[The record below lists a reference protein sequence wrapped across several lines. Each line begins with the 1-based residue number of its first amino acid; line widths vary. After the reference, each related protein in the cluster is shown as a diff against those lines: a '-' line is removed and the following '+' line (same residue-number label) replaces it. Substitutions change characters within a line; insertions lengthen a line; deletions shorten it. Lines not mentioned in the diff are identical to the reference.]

1 MTIAATEEASDT
13 PEVDAEEVDAPEAD
27 TDTTDADDTKDA
39 DEQGAFDAD
48 VAREKIRK
56 INSEN
61 RNLRKR
67 ATEAE
72 AKSTTAAES
81 GERVTALEAE
91 NLRLRIGVKHGLPET
106 LVKRLSG
113 TSEAE
118 ILQDA
123 EELMKLFG
131 SRKPPTQQPNEKLRG
146 GGDPTQQEED
156 ISDLDKFA
164 EDIFKN

>member
-1 MTIAATEEASDT
+1 MDDNGTPDT
-13 PEVDAEEVDAPEAD
+13 PDTPDVETIEEDAPEAD
-27 TDTTDADDTKDA
+27 TDIEETDD
-39 DEQGAFDAD
+39 QGSFDAD
-48 VAREKIRK
+48 KAREKIRK

-72 AKSTTAAES
+72 AKADGSAGD

-91 NLRLRIGVKHGLPET
+91 NLRLRIGVKHGLPES

-113 TSEAE
+113 ITEAE

-123 EELMKLFG
+123 EELMELFG
-131 SRKPPTQQPNEKLRG
+131 SSRKPPTQQSRESLRG
-146 GGDPTQQEED
+146 GGDPTQQQNNN
-156 ISDLDKFA
+156 LDVDEFA
-164 EDIFKN
+164 EKMFKN

>member
-1 MTIAATEEASDT
+1 MDDDNTTENTDADVDT
-13 PEVDAEEVDAPEAD
+13 EQVDAPEAE
-27 TDTTDADDTKDA
+27 TDTEEAEET
-39 DEQGAFDAD
+39 EAFDSD
-48 VAREKIRK
+48 KAREKIRK

-72 AKSTTAAES
+72 AKATSANDS
-81 GERVTALEAE
+81 GERVTTLEAE
-91 NLRLRIGVKHGLPET
+91 NLRLRIGVKHGLPEK

-113 TSEAE
+113 TTEAE

-123 EELMKLFG
+123 EELMELFG
-131 SRKPPTQQPNEKLRG
+131 GRKPPSQQPQQKLRG
-146 GGDPTQQEED
+146 GGDPTQQED
-156 ISDLDKFA
+156 QISDLDKFA